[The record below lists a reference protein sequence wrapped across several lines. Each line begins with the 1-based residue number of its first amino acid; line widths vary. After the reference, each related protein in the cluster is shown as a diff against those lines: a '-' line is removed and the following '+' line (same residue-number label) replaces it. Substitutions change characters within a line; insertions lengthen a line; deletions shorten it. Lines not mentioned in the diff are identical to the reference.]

1 MQITIDISP
10 GELIDKIT
18 ILRIKAERLSD
29 PAQLANVRTELEGL
43 EAGLREQL
51 EPSDELDALTR
62 ALYATNETLWLA
74 EDEIRVLSRAGDHG
88 PRFVACVQG
97 VFSSNDRR
105 ATLKR
110 RIGRLLGSRFV
121 EEKRYAG

>member
-1 MQITIDISP
+1 MHITIDISP

-43 EAGLREQL
+43 EAKLREHM
-51 EPSDELDALTR
+51 EPSHELDALAQ
-62 ALYATNETLWLA
+62 ALYTTNETLWLVQ
-74 EDEIRVLSRAGDHG
+74 DEIRVLSLAGDHG
-88 PRFVACVQG
+88 PRFVACVQE
-97 VFSSNDRR
+97 VFSTNDHRV
-105 ATLKR
+105 TLKR
-110 RIGRLLGSRFV
+110 RIGQLFGSRLV